1 MMPASQAYTPPRGE
15 RFTMNNVKGAIYSDT
30 EPLGDI
36 PGGDLEYIAL
46 GGVVNTRT
54 WGELYLYR
62 VTLGAFERIGGVL
75 YRSPRTG
82 ALYTF
87 VRGDASCPGLVRHGG
102 GVSL

>member
-1 MMPASQAYTPPRGE
+1 MPRTV
-15 RFTMNNVKGAIYSDT
+15 TYSDT
-30 EPLGDI
+30 VALGDI
-36 PGGDLEYIAL
+36 PEGDLGFICLL
-46 GGVVNTRT
+46 GIVPSRT
-54 WGELYLYR
+54 WGEIYLYSVSLR
-62 VTLGAFERIGGVL
+62 RFEHIGGVL